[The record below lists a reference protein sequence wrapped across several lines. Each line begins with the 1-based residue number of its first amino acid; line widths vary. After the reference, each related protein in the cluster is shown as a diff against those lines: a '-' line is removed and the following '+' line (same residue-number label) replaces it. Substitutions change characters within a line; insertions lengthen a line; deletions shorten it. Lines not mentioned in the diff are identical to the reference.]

1 MGWSSRPG
9 KHFVPQQC
17 AVTTMRRSLL
27 VLAAAIPLW
36 GQRASEGI
44 VDLAHGRTAGELVSI
59 ALQRNGDILA
69 AQQQVEAARG
79 SLTQARLR
87 ANPSAEISGSKEVGG
102 PQNTLL
108 LGASLPLELYHRR
121 ERRMEVAAVG
131 IRTADF
137 ERMER
142 ERQVRG
148 EVEAKFG
155 EVLAALRNV
164 QVIEDLLKLN
174 QDALGLTQ
182 ARADQGAVPPL
193 DANLLRV
200 EVNRIDSRRVDFEA
214 TLGVSLLELKSL
226 IGMKAEE
233 QLQLRGAL
241 ESQPPELT
249 RDAAIQRA
257 LATRPD
263 LLAAR
268 AAEEVTSAKLKQAQ
282 TEGKADATVSAN
294 YQRMDSSFD
303 LNGLNASG
311 QLRPIQGV
319 FHSIG
324 VGVSVTL
331 PMRNRNEG
339 AIQTA
344 VAQME
349 EARRRRE
356 YMELIVTREVLA
368 AFLVQAK
375 AKESLDIYS
384 RGVRD
389 QASQNLDLIRKTYE
403 LGRTQLLDVI
413 AEQRRFIDV
422 ETGYTEALNRS
433 YQASV
438 RVRTAAMVDVGGK

>member
-1 MGWSSRPG
+1 MKRAW
-9 KHFVPQQC
+9 
-17 AVTTMRRSLL
+17 LI
-27 VLAAAIPLW
+27 LAAVIPLW
-36 GQRASEGI
+36 GQRASDGI
-44 VDLAHGRTAGELVSI
+44 VDLAHGRTVEELVSI

-79 SLTQARLR
+79 GLTQARLR
-87 ANPSAEISGSKEVGG
+87 ANPSAELNGSKEVGG
-102 PQNTLL
+102 PQNTLV
-108 LGASLPLELYHRR
+108 LGGSLPLELYHRR
-121 ERRMEVAAVG
+121 ERRMEVAAGG
-131 IRTADF
+131 IHMADF

-164 QVIEDLLKLN
+164 QFIDDLLKLN

-182 ARADQGAVPPL
+182 ARADRGAAPPL

-200 EVNRIDSRRVDFEA
+200 EVNRIDSRRAEFEA
-214 TLGVSLLELKSL
+214 TLGVAVLELKSL

-233 QLQLRGAL
+233 DLQLRGTL
-241 ESQPPELT
+241 GSQPLEMA
-249 RDAAIQRA
+249 REEAVQRA
-257 LATRPD
+257 LAMRPD

-282 TEGKADATVSAN
+282 TEGKADASISAN

-303 LNGLNASG
+303 VNGLNAAG
-311 QLRPIQGV
+311 QLQPIQGV

-324 VGVSVTL
+324 AGVSITL
-331 PMRNRNEG
+331 PLRNRNEG

-368 AFLVQAK
+368 AFLMEAK

-389 QASQNLDLIRKTYE
+389 QASQNLDVIRKTYE

-438 RVRTAAMVDVGGK
+438 RVRTAAALGLGRK

>member
-1 MGWSSRPG
+1 MKRAW
-9 KHFVPQQC
+9 
-17 AVTTMRRSLL
+17 LI
-27 VLAAAIPLW
+27 LAAAIPLW

-44 VDLAHGRTAGELVSI
+44 VDLVHGRTPEELISI
-59 ALQRNGDILA
+59 ALQRNGEILA

-79 SLTQARLR
+79 GLTQARLR
-87 ANPSAEISGSKEVGG
+87 ANPSAELSGSKEVGG

-108 LGASLPLELYHRR
+108 LGGSLPLELYHRR
-121 ERRMEVAAVG
+121 ERRMEVAASG

-155 EVLAALRNV
+155 EVLAAQRNL

-182 ARADQGAVPPL
+182 ARADQGAAPPL
-193 DANLLRV
+193 DANLLQV

-226 IGMKAEE
+226 IGMRAEE
-233 QLQLRGAL
+233 PLQLRGAL
-241 ESQPPELT
+241 ESQALELS

-268 AAEEVTSAKLKQAQ
+268 AAEEVASAKLKQAQ
-282 TEGKADATVSAN
+282 TEGKADASISAN

-303 LNGLNASG
+303 LNGLNDAG
-311 QLRPIQGV
+311 QLRPIRGV

-324 VGVSVTL
+324 AGVSVTL
-331 PMRNRNEG
+331 PVRNRNEG

-356 YMELIVTREVLA
+356 YMELIVTREVLT

-389 QASQNLDLIRKTYE
+389 QASQNLDVIRKTYE

-413 AEQRRFIDV
+413 AEQRRFVDV
-422 ETGYTEALNRS
+422 ETGYTEALNRA

-438 RVRTAAMVDVGGK
+438 RVRTAAVLGGK

>member
-1 MGWSSRPG
+1 VTAMKRIALML
-9 KHFVPQQC
+9 
-17 AVTTMRRSLL
+17 AV
-27 VLAAAIPLW
+27 VIPLW
-36 GQRASEGI
+36 GQQAARGI
-44 VDLAHGRTAGELVSI
+44 VDPVHGRTVEELVAI

-79 SLTQARLR
+79 GLTQARLR
-87 ANPSAEISGSKEVGG
+87 ANPSAELSGSKEVGG
-102 PQNTLL
+102 PQNTLV
-108 LGASLPLELYHRR
+108 LGGSLPLELYHRR
-121 ERRMEVAAVG
+121 ERRMEVAAGG

-142 ERQVRG
+142 ERQIRG

-214 TLGVSLLELKSL
+214 TLGVSVLELESL

-241 ESQPPELT
+241 EPRPLELT
-249 RDAAIQRA
+249 QDVAVQSA
-257 LATRPD
+257 LAARPD

-268 AAEEVTSAKLKQAQ
+268 AAEEVASAKLKQAQ
-282 TEGKADATVSAN
+282 TEGKADATISAN

-303 LNGLNASG
+303 LNGLNVAG

-324 VGVSVTL
+324 AGVSITL
-331 PMRNRNEG
+331 PVRNRNEG

-344 VAQME
+344 MAQME

-389 QASQNLDLIRKTYE
+389 QASQNLEVIRKTYE

-413 AEQRRFIDV
+413 AEQRRFIEV

-438 RVRTAAMVDVGGK
+438 RVRTAAVLNIEGK

>member
-1 MGWSSRPG
+1 
-9 KHFVPQQC
+9 
-17 AVTTMRRSLL
+17 
-27 VLAAAIPLW
+27 
-36 GQRASEGI
+36 
-44 VDLAHGRTAGELVSI
+44 
-59 ALQRNGDILA
+59 
-69 AQQQVEAARG
+69 
-79 SLTQARLR
+79 
-87 ANPSAEISGSKEVGG
+87 
-102 PQNTLL
+102 
-108 LGASLPLELYHRR
+108 
-121 ERRMEVAAVG
+121 MEVAAGG
-131 IRTADF
+131 IRTADY

-142 ERQVRG
+142 EREVRG

-164 QVIEDLLKLN
+164 QFIDDLLKLN

-200 EVNRIDSRRVDFEA
+200 EVNRIDSRRAEFEA
-214 TLGVSLLELKSL
+214 TLGVAVLELKSL

-233 QLQLRGAL
+233 DLQLRGTL
-241 ESQPPELT
+241 SSQPLEMA
-249 RDAAIQRA
+249 REEAVQRA
-257 LATRPD
+257 LAMRPD

-268 AAEEVTSAKLKQAQ
+268 AAEEVASARLKQAQ
-282 TEGKADATVSAN
+282 TEGKADASISAN

-303 LNGLNASG
+303 VNGLNDAG
-311 QLRPIQGV
+311 QLRPVQGV

-324 VGVSVTL
+324 AGVSISL
-331 PMRNRNEG
+331 PVRNRNE
-339 AIQTA
+339 A

-349 EARRRRE
+349 ETRRRRE
-356 YMELIVTREVLA
+356 YMELNVSREVLA
-368 AFLVQAK
+368 AFLVEAK

-389 QASQNLDLIRKTYE
+389 QASQNLDVIRKTYQ

-422 ETGYTEALNRS
+422 ETGYTEALNHS

-438 RVRTAAMVDVGGK
+438 RVKTTAALGFGGR

>member
-1 MGWSSRPG
+1 M
-9 KHFVPQQC
+9 
-17 AVTTMRRSLL
+17 TMMKPAWLI
-27 VLAAAIPLW
+27 LAAAIPLR
-36 GQRASEGI
+36 GQSASDGI
-44 VDLAHGRTAGELVSI
+44 VDLANGRTVEELVSI

-69 AQQQVEAARG
+69 VQQQVEAARG
-79 SLTQARLR
+79 GLTQARLR
-87 ANPSAEISGSKEVGG
+87 ANPSAELSGSKEVGG

-121 ERRMEVAAVG
+121 ERRMEVAAGG
-131 IRTADF
+131 IHIADF

-164 QVIEDLLKLN
+164 RVIEDLLKLN

-214 TLGVSLLELKSL
+214 TLGVSVLELKSL
-226 IGMKAEE
+226 IGMKSED
-233 QLQLRGAL
+233 QLQLRGEL
-241 ESQPPELT
+241 GSQPLELT
-249 RDAAIQRA
+249 QDAAIQRA
-257 LATRPD
+257 LSTRPD

-268 AAEEVTSAKLKQAQ
+268 AAEEVASARLKQAQ
-282 TEGKADATVSAN
+282 TEGKADASISAN

-303 LNGLNASG
+303 VNGLNDAG

-319 FHSIG
+319 FHSMG
-324 VGVSVTL
+324 AGVSVTL
-331 PMRNRNEG
+331 PVRNRNEG
-339 AIQTA
+339 AIQIA
-344 VAQME
+344 VAQMDA
-349 EARRRRE
+349 ARRRRE
-356 YMELIVTREVLA
+356 YMELIVTREVRA
-368 AFLVQAK
+368 AFLVEAK

-389 QASQNLDLIRKTYE
+389 QASQNLEVIRKTYE

-413 AEQRRFIDV
+413 AEQRRFMEV
-422 ETGYTEALNRS
+422 ETGHTEALNRS

-438 RVRTAAMVDVGGK
+438 RVKTAAALGVGGK

>member
-1 MGWSSRPG
+1 M
-9 KHFVPQQC
+9 K
-17 AVTTMRRSLL
+17 TILL
-27 VLAAAIPLW
+27 VLAAVIPLW

-44 VDLAHGRTAGELVSI
+44 VDSLRGRTAEELVAI
-59 ALQRNGDILA
+59 AMQRNGDILA

-79 SLTQARLR
+79 GLTQARLR
-87 ANPSAEISGSKEVGG
+87 ANPSAELSGSKEVGG

-108 LGASLPLELYHRR
+108 LGGSLPLELYHRR
-121 ERRMEVAAVG
+121 ERRMEVAAGG
-131 IRTADF
+131 IHVADF
-137 ERMER
+137 ERMDR
-142 ERQVRG
+142 ERQIRG

-164 QVIEDLLKLN
+164 QVTEDLLKLN
-174 QDALGLTQ
+174 RDALGLTQ
-182 ARADQGAVPPL
+182 ARADQGAAPPL

-200 EVNRIDSRRVDFEA
+200 EVARIDSRRVEFEA
-214 TLGVSLLELKSL
+214 TLGVSMLELKSL
-226 IGMKAEE
+226 IGMKADED
-233 QLQLRGAL
+233 LQLRGTL
-241 ESQPPELT
+241 GSQPLEMA
-249 RDAAIQRA
+249 REKAVQRA
-257 LATRPD
+257 LSMRPD

-268 AAEEVTSAKLKQAQ
+268 AAEEVASAKLKQAQ
-282 TEGKADATVSAN
+282 TEGRADASISAN

-303 LNGLNASG
+303 VNGLNDAG
-311 QLRPIQGV
+311 QIRPIQGV

-324 VGVSVTL
+324 AGVSITL
-331 PMRNRNEG
+331 PVRNRNEG

-344 VAQME
+344 VAQIE

-356 YMELIVTREVLA
+356 YMELTVTREVLA
-368 AFLVQAK
+368 AFLVEAK

-389 QASQNLDLIRKTYE
+389 QASQNLDVIRKTYE

-438 RVRTAAMVDVGGK
+438 RVRTAAALGAGGR

>member
-1 MGWSSRPG
+1 
-9 KHFVPQQC
+9 
-17 AVTTMRRSLL
+17 
-27 VLAAAIPLW
+27 
-36 GQRASEGI
+36 
-44 VDLAHGRTAGELVSI
+44 
-59 ALQRNGDILA
+59 
-69 AQQQVEAARG
+69 
-79 SLTQARLR
+79 
-87 ANPSAEISGSKEVGG
+87 
-102 PQNTLL
+102 
-108 LGASLPLELYHRR
+108 
-121 ERRMEVAAVG
+121 MEVAAGG

-155 EVLAALRNV
+155 EVLAALRNM

-174 QDALGLTQ
+174 QDALGLMR
-182 ARADQGAVPPL
+182 ARADQGAAPPL
-193 DANLLRV
+193 DANLLQV

-241 ESQPPELT
+241 ESQPLELT

-268 AAEEVTSAKLKQAQ
+268 AAEEVASAKLKQAQ
-282 TEGKADATVSAN
+282 TEGRADASVSAN

-303 LNGLNASG
+303 LNGLNDAG
-311 QLRPIQGV
+311 QVRPIQGV

-324 VGVSVTL
+324 AGVSITL
-331 PMRNRNEG
+331 PVRNRNEG
-339 AIQTA
+339 TIQTA
-344 VAQME
+344 VAQVE

-368 AFLVQAK
+368 AFLMEAK
-375 AKESLDIYS
+375 AKESLEIYS

-389 QASQNLDLIRKTYE
+389 QASQNLDVIRKTYE

-413 AEQRRFIDV
+413 AEQRRFIEV

-438 RVRTAAMVDVGGK
+438 RVRTAAALGVGEK

>member
-1 MGWSSRPG
+1 M
-9 KHFVPQQC
+9 K
-17 AVTTMRRSLL
+17 TILL
-27 VLAAAIPLW
+27 VLAAVIPLW

-44 VDLAHGRTAGELVSI
+44 VDSLRGRTAEELVAI
-59 ALQRNGDILA
+59 AMQRNGDILA

-79 SLTQARLR
+79 GLTQARLR
-87 ANPSAEISGSKEVGG
+87 ANPSAELSGSKEVGG

-108 LGASLPLELYHRR
+108 LGGSLPLELYHRR
-121 ERRMEVAAVG
+121 ERRMEVAAGG
-131 IRTADF
+131 IHVADF
-137 ERMER
+137 ERMDR

-164 QVIEDLLKLN
+164 QVTEDLLKLN
-174 QDALGLTQ
+174 RDALGLTQ
-182 ARADQGAVPPL
+182 ARADQGAAPPL

-200 EVNRIDSRRVDFEA
+200 EVARIDSRRVEFEA
-214 TLGVSLLELKSL
+214 TLGVSMLELKSL
-226 IGMKAEE
+226 IGMKADED
-233 QLQLRGAL
+233 LQLRGTL
-241 ESQPPELT
+241 GSQPLEMA
-249 RDAAIQRA
+249 REKAVQRA
-257 LATRPD
+257 LSMRPD

-268 AAEEVTSAKLKQAQ
+268 AAEEVASAKLKQAQ
-282 TEGKADATVSAN
+282 TEGRADASISAN

-303 LNGLNASG
+303 VNGLNDAG
-311 QLRPIQGV
+311 QIRPIQGV

-324 VGVSVTL
+324 AGVSITL
-331 PMRNRNEG
+331 PVRNRNEG

-344 VAQME
+344 VAQIE

-356 YMELIVTREVLA
+356 YMELTVTREVLA
-368 AFLVQAK
+368 AFLVEAK

-389 QASQNLDLIRKTYE
+389 QASQNLDVIRKTYE

-438 RVRTAAMVDVGGK
+438 RVRTAAALGAGGR

>member
-1 MGWSSRPG
+1 MMKPAW
-9 KHFVPQQC
+9 
-17 AVTTMRRSLL
+17 LI
-27 VLAAAIPLW
+27 LAAAIPLR
-36 GQRASEGI
+36 GQSASDGI
-44 VDLAHGRTAGELVSI
+44 VDLANGRTVEELVSI

-69 AQQQVEAARG
+69 ARQQVEAARG
-79 SLTQARLR
+79 GLTQARLR
-87 ANPSAEISGSKEVGG
+87 ANPSVELSGSKEVGG
-102 PQNTLL
+102 PQNTLV
-108 LGASLPLELYHRR
+108 LGGSLPLELYHRR
-121 ERRMEVAAVG
+121 ERRMEVAAGG

-164 QVIEDLLKLN
+164 QFIDDLLKLN
-174 QDALGLTQ
+174 RDALALTQ

-200 EVNRIDSRRVDFEA
+200 EANRIDSRRSEFEA
-214 TLGVSLLELKSL
+214 TLGVAVLELKSL

-233 QLQLRGAL
+233 HLQLRGSL
-241 ESQPPELT
+241 ESQPLELT
-249 RDAAIQRA
+249 QDAAIQRA
-257 LATRPD
+257 LVARPD
-263 LLAAR
+263 LLVAR
-268 AAEEVTSAKLKQAQ
+268 AAEEVASARLKQAQ
-282 TEGKADATVSAN
+282 TEGKADASISAN

-303 LNGLNASG
+303 INGLNDAG
-311 QLRPIQGV
+311 QPRPIQGV

-324 VGVSVTL
+324 AGVSISL
-331 PMRNRNEG
+331 PVRNRNEG

-368 AFLVQAK
+368 AFLVQSK

-389 QASQNLDLIRKTYE
+389 QASQNLDVIRKTYQ

-438 RVRTAAMVDVGGK
+438 RVRTAAALGVGGR

>member
-1 MGWSSRPG
+1 MKRTW
-9 KHFVPQQC
+9 
-17 AVTTMRRSLL
+17 L

-36 GQRASEGI
+36 GQRANEGI
-44 VDLAHGRTAGELVSI
+44 LDLVHGRTVEELVSI

-69 AQQQVEAARG
+69 ARQQVEAARG
-79 SLTQARLR
+79 GLTQARLR
-87 ANPSAEISGSKEVGG
+87 ANPSTELSGSKEVGG

-121 ERRMEVAAVG
+121 ERRMEVAAGG
-131 IRTADF
+131 IHLADF

-142 ERQVRG
+142 ERQVGG

-200 EVNRIDSRRVDFEA
+200 EVNRIDSRRAELEA
-214 TLGVSLLELKSL
+214 TLDVAVLELKSL

-233 QLQLRGAL
+233 PLQLRGTL
-241 ESQPPELT
+241 GSQPLEMA
-249 RDAAIQRA
+249 REEAVQRA
-257 LATRPD
+257 LAVRPD

-268 AAEEVTSAKLKQAQ
+268 AAEEVASARVKQARI
-282 TEGKADATVSAN
+282 EGKADASISAN

-303 LNGLNASG
+303 VNGLNEAG

-324 VGVSVTL
+324 GGVSISL
-331 PMRNRNEG
+331 PVRNRNEG

-368 AFLVQAK
+368 AFLVEAK

-389 QASQNLDLIRKTYE
+389 QASQNLDVIRKTYE

-413 AEQRRFIDV
+413 AEQRRFIEV

-433 YQASV
+433 YQAAV
-438 RVRTAAMVDVGGK
+438 RVRAAAALGVGGR

>member
-1 MGWSSRPG
+1 MKRAWLI
-9 KHFVPQQC
+9 
-17 AVTTMRRSLL
+17 A
-27 VLAAAIPLW
+27 AAAIPLW
-36 GQRASEGI
+36 GQRAGDGI
-44 VDLAHGRTAGELVSI
+44 VDLLNGRTVEELVSI

-79 SLTQARLR
+79 NLTQARLR
-87 ANPSAEISGSKEVGG
+87 ANPSAELSGSKEVGG
-102 PQNTLL
+102 PQNTLV
-108 LGASLPLELYHRR
+108 LGGSLPLELYHRR
-121 ERRMEVAAVG
+121 ERRMEVAAGG

-164 QVIEDLLKLN
+164 QVTEDLLKLN

-200 EVNRIDSRRVDFEA
+200 EVNRIDSRRAEFEA
-214 TLGVSLLELKSL
+214 TLGVAVLELKSL
-226 IGMKAEE
+226 IGMKPEE
-233 QLQLRGAL
+233 PLQLRGAL
-241 ESQPPELT
+241 EALPLELAQ
-249 RDAAIQRA
+249 DAAIQRA
-257 LATRPD
+257 LAVRPD

-268 AAEEVTSAKLKQAQ
+268 AAEEVAGARLKQAQ
-282 TEGKADATVSAN
+282 TEGKADASISAN

-303 LNGLNASG
+303 VNGLNDAG
-311 QLRPIQGV
+311 QPRPIQGV

-324 VGVSVTL
+324 AGVSISL
-331 PMRNRNEG
+331 PVRNRNEG
-339 AIQTA
+339 SIQTA

-368 AFLVQAK
+368 AFLVEAK

-384 RGVRD
+384 HGVRD
-389 QASQNLDLIRKTYE
+389 QASQNLDVIRKTYQ

-422 ETGYTEALNRS
+422 ETGYTEAMNRS

-438 RVRTAAMVDVGGK
+438 RVRTAAVLGVGGR

>member
-1 MGWSSRPG
+1 MTAMKRTW
-9 KHFVPQQC
+9 
-17 AVTTMRRSLL
+17 L

-44 VDLAHGRTAGELVSI
+44 LDLVHGRTVDDLVSI
-59 ALQRNGDILA
+59 ASQRNGDILA

-79 SLTQARLR
+79 GLTQARLR
-87 ANPSAEISGSKEVGG
+87 ANPSAELSGSKEVGG

-108 LGASLPLELYHRR
+108 LGGSLPLELYHRR
-121 ERRMEVAAVG
+121 ERRMEVAAGG

-155 EVLAALRNV
+155 EVLAALRNLR
-164 QVIEDLLKLN
+164 VIEDLLKLN

-182 ARADQGAVPPL
+182 ARADQGAAPPL

-214 TLGVSLLELKSL
+214 TLGVSVLELKSL

-233 QLQLRGAL
+233 QLQLRGVL
-241 ESQPPELT
+241 EPQLLELT
-249 RDAAIQRA
+249 QDAAIQRA
-257 LATRPD
+257 LAARPD

-268 AAEEVTSAKLKQAQ
+268 AEEEVASAKLKQAQ
-282 TEGKADATVSAN
+282 TEGRADASISAN

-303 LNGLNASG
+303 LNGLNSAG

-324 VGVSVTL
+324 AGVSVTL
-331 PMRNRNEG
+331 PVRNRNEG
-339 AIQTA
+339 AIQIA
-344 VAQME
+344 VARME

-356 YMELIVTREVLA
+356 YLELIVTREVLA
-368 AFLVQAK
+368 AFLVQGK

-389 QASQNLDLIRKTYE
+389 QASQNLDVIRKTYE

-413 AEQRRFIDV
+413 AEQRRFIEI

-438 RVRTAAMVDVGGK
+438 RVRTAAVLGVGGK

>member
-1 MGWSSRPG
+1 M
-9 KHFVPQQC
+9 
-17 AVTTMRRSLL
+17 

-36 GQRASEGI
+36 GQRASEGV
-44 VDLAHGRTAGELVSI
+44 VDAVHGRTAEELVSI
-59 ALQRNGDILA
+59 ALQRNGDVLA
-69 AQQQVEAARG
+69 ARQQVEAARG
-79 SLTQARLR
+79 GLTQAQLR

-108 LGASLPLELYHRR
+108 LGGSLPLELYHRR
-121 ERRMEVAAVG
+121 ERRMEVAASG

-155 EVLAALRNV
+155 EVLAAQRNL

-182 ARADQGAVPPL
+182 ARADQGAAPPL
-193 DANLLRV
+193 DANLLQV

-233 QLQLRGAL
+233 QLQLHGAL
-241 ESQPPELT
+241 QSQPPELT

-268 AAEEVTSAKLKQAQ
+268 AAEEVATAKLKQAQ
-282 TEGKADATVSAN
+282 TEGKADAAVSAN

-303 LNGLNASG
+303 LNGLNDAG
-311 QLRPIQGV
+311 QLRPIRGV

-324 VGVSVTL
+324 AGVSVTL
-331 PMRNRNEG
+331 PVRNRNEG

-356 YMELIVTREVLA
+356 YMELIVTREVLT

-389 QASQNLDLIRKTYE
+389 QASQNLDVIRKTYE

-413 AEQRRFIDV
+413 AEQRRFVDV
-422 ETGYTEALNRS
+422 ETGYTEALNRA

-438 RVRTAAMVDVGGK
+438 RVRTAAVLGGK

>member
-1 MGWSSRPG
+1 MMKPAW
-9 KHFVPQQC
+9 
-17 AVTTMRRSLL
+17 LI
-27 VLAAAIPLW
+27 LAAAIPLW
-36 GQRASEGI
+36 GQPASDGI
-44 VDLAHGRTAGELVSI
+44 VDLAHGRTVEELVSL

-87 ANPSAEISGSKEVGG
+87 ANPSAELSGSKEVGG
-102 PQNTLL
+102 PQNTLV
-108 LGASLPLELYHRR
+108 LGGSLPLELHHRR
-121 ERRMEVAAVG
+121 ERRMEVAAGG

-155 EVLAALRNV
+155 EVLAGLRNV
-164 QVIEDLLKLN
+164 QFIDDLLKLN

-200 EVNRIDSRRVDFEA
+200 EVNRIASRRAELEA
-214 TLGVSLLELKSL
+214 TLGVALLELKSL

-233 QLQLRGAL
+233 NLQLRGTL
-241 ESQPPELT
+241 GSQPLEM
-249 RDAAIQRA
+249 AKEEAVQRA
-257 LATRPD
+257 LAMRPD

-268 AAEEVTSAKLKQAQ
+268 AAEEVASARLKQAQ
-282 TEGKADATVSAN
+282 TEGKADASISAN

-303 LNGLNASG
+303 QKGLNDAG
-311 QLRPIQGV
+311 QPRPIQGV

-324 VGVSVTL
+324 AGVSISL
-331 PMRNRNEG
+331 PVRNRNEG

-356 YMELIVTREVLA
+356 YMELVVTREVLT
-368 AFLVQAK
+368 AFLVEAK

-384 RGVRD
+384 GGVRD
-389 QASQNLDLIRKTYE
+389 QARQNLDVIRKTYE
-403 LGRTQLLDVI
+403 LGSMQLLDVI

-422 ETGYTEALNRS
+422 ETGYTEVLNRS

-438 RVRTAAMVDVGGK
+438 RVRTAAALGVGGK